1 MGTWGYNRRAT
12 SVQKH
17 CAMDGTLLEEL
28 GLDIREERG
37 VIEAT
42 LELSSGRAINPMT
55 RKPIDRVTFT
65 VVGSRLLYVG
75 PEEFV
80 GAQPINLAHLPTGVR
95 LEELVLD
102 TLNEHLYQL
111 ERRSAELSSIGLSP
125 KVDPH
130 TLQLSATVTRAP
142 FQFVIGASRGG
153 EFRIT
158 RALCS
163 DMELTSGGVI
173 RFELSEFRDR
183 RALEDYLTA
192 LFADVAEVA
201 SRTPLPQLAVE
212 PVTLAE
218 ASSSANAEHLS
229 KATREEGSPSQPGPP
244 VSASLAVQRDEST
257 LTVSDFFGAFG
268 DALVPARTALEV
280 LCEMQVSDKKFR
292 FAAARVEG
300 KTFRGLLAGPQGKL
314 WAERF
319 EVDQFPGIRALVAE
333 LLHVD
338 IQDIEVL

>member
-1 MGTWGYNRRAT
+1 
-12 SVQKH
+12 
-17 CAMDGTLLEEL
+17 MDSALLEEL

-42 LELSSGRAINPMT
+42 LELSSGRAINPIT
-55 RKPIDRVTFT
+55 RKPISQVTFT

-80 GAQPINLAHLPTGVR
+80 GAQPINLAHLPANVR
-95 LEELVLD
+95 LEELVVE

-125 KVDPH
+125 KVDPN
-130 TLQLSATVTRAP
+130 TLQLSAMVTRAP

-201 SRTPLPQLAVE
+201 SRTPVPQAVAAE
-212 PVTLAE
+212 PLTLAE
-218 ASSSANAEHLS
+218 AQPAVSVAAISPAVGAESS
-229 KATREEGSPSQPGPP
+229 PVQPGPP
-244 VSASLAVQRDEST
+244 ISPSVTVQRDEST

-268 DALVPARTALEV
+268 DALVPSRTALEV
-280 LCEMQVSDKKFR
+280 LCELQVGDKKLR